1 MTCIVNFSIYIYI
14 WVCNYKWYYT
24 ISASFVQEY
33 IKPLT
38 LFVFWLEWCWE
49 WVMIHVHLFW
59 WPNGE
64 TRQNDIHAIYVSP
77 VTKFLFH
84 FYTFQAIFV
93 VFFTYYEWHI
103 RYISPQRHMC
113 RSSEWHMR
121 YMWLHRYYLALIFG
135 SDNGSVPV
143 RRQVIILT
151 NAGAQLIWPFGTNC
165 IEIWILIQFS
175 HTKMNSKMKCRKW
188 RPFHLGF
195 NALNMSISSM
205 RCLSGKLM
213 TNSCS
218 SWEKSAGHGWITLT
232 EVQ

>member
-1 MTCIVNFSIYIYI
+1 MGKLARMTYMRYISVQWQNFYFISTRFRPFSFFFYLL
-14 WVCNYKWYYT
+14 WYP
-24 ISASFVQEY
+24 
-33 IKPLT
+33 PL
-38 LFVFWLEWCWE
+38 
-49 WVMIHVHLFW
+49 
-59 WPNGE
+59 
-64 TRQNDIHAIYVSP
+64 
-77 VTKFLFH
+77 
-84 FYTFQAIFV
+84 
-93 VFFTYYEWHI
+93 EWHI

-205 RCLSGKLM
+205 RCLYG
-213 TNSCS
+213 
-218 SWEKSAGHGWITLT
+218 SWWQTRALREKNLLVTGGLPSQRFNNELLSFS
-232 EVQ
+232 V